1 MYKDK
6 KTENKEIIQELAE
19 RLSCNYDSS
28 SLDEETKRNMAINKR
43 VLINLKKSLRGNNET
58 KSERNIY

>member
-6 KTENKEIIQELAE
+6 KTENKEIIQELAD
-19 RLSCNYDSS
+19 RLFCNYNSS

-43 VLINLKKSLRGNNET
+43 VLINLKKSLRGEQ
-58 KSERNIY
+58 

>member
-19 RLSCNYDSS
+19 RCNYDSS

-43 VLINLKKSLRGNNET
+43 VLINLKKSLRGEQ
-58 KSERNIY
+58 

>member
-6 KTENKEIIQELAE
+6 KTENKEIIQELAD

-28 SLDEETKRNMAINKR
+28 SLDEETKRNMAINQR
-43 VLINLKKSLRGNNET
+43 VLINLKKSLRGEQWH
-58 KSERNIY
+58 KK